1 MTADAVSMPAPG
13 SLETWWQLQGE
24 WVEEPNI
31 RRGGQS
37 GVQRILQADRLLYAK
52 RQTGHTYRSLLHPFG
67 RPTVLRERDALL
79 GARQAGVCVPEIV
92 YCATEHSR
100 QGWRGLLV
108 TAALEGYQPISDWY
122 LTQGRERH
130 GEPAHQHLLQLIA
143 ENLARLHKARWQHG
157 CLYAKHI
164 FVKISDSGQA
174 EVALLDLEKSRRR
187 LLPDQAARHDLQ
199 QLRRHSPWNQAD
211 WESLLNHYRAS
222 FGRAVKGLPA

>member
-1 MTADAVSMPAPG
+1 MTADAVSMPVPS

-67 RPTVLRERDALL
+67 RPPVLRERDALL

-164 FVKISDSGQA
+164 FVKVSDAGQA

-187 LLPDQAARHDLQ
+187 LHPTQAARHDLQ
-199 QLRRHSPWNQAD
+199 QLRRHSPWNQTD
-211 WESLLNHYRAS
+211 WECLLGHYRAS
-222 FGRAVKGLPA
+222 FGREIKGLPA

>member
-1 MTADAVSMPAPG
+1 MTADAVSMLATG
-13 SLETWWQLQGE
+13 SLDTWWQLQGE
-24 WVEEPNI
+24 WVEEPNV

-37 GVQRILQADRLLYAK
+37 GVQRIHQAEHLLYAK

-79 GARQAGVCVPEIV
+79 GARKAGVTVPEIV

-100 QGWRGLLV
+100 QGWRALLV
-108 TAALEGYQPISDWY
+108 TAALEGFQPISDWY
-122 LTQGRERH
+122 LAQGRERH
-130 GEPAHQHLLQLIA
+130 GEPAHQRVLQLIA

-164 FVKISDSGQA
+164 FVKVSDAGQA

-187 LLPDQAARHDLQ
+187 LCPNQAARHDLQ
-199 QLRRHSPWNQAD
+199 QLRRHSTWSQAD
-211 WESLLNHYRAS
+211 WEALLGHYQAS
-222 FGRAVKGLPA
+222 FGRAVKGLSA

>member
-1 MTADAVSMPAPG
+1 MVWWLPAW
-13 SLETWWQLQGE
+13 LA
-24 WVEEPNI
+24 N
-31 RRGGQS
+31 
-37 GVQRILQADRLLYAK
+37 
-52 RQTGHTYRSLLHPFG
+52 
-67 RPTVLRERDALL
+67 
-79 GARQAGVCVPEIV
+79 
-92 YCATEHSR
+92 
-100 QGWRGLLV
+100 
-108 TAALEGYQPISDWY
+108 
-122 LTQGRERH
+122 
-130 GEPAHQHLLQLIA
+130 AHQLDEAQRLLQLVA

-222 FGRAVKGLPA
+222 FGRAVKGLSA

>member
-1 MTADAVSMPAPG
+1 MTAEPASVLATD
-13 SLETWWQLQGE
+13 SLDTWWQLQGE
-24 WVEEPNI
+24 WVEAPNI

-79 GARQAGVCVPEIV
+79 GARKAGVTVPEIV

-108 TAALEGYQPISDWY
+108 TAALDGYQPISDWY
-122 LTQGRERH
+122 LAQGRERH

-211 WESLLNHYRAS
+211 WESLLNHYRTS
-222 FGRAVKGLPA
+222 FGRAVKGLSA

>member
-1 MTADAVSMPAPG
+1 MLATG
-13 SLETWWQLQGE
+13 SLDTWWQLQGE
-24 WVEEPNI
+24 WVEEPNV

-37 GVQRILQADRLLYAK
+37 GVQRINQAERLLYAK

-79 GARQAGVCVPEIV
+79 GARRAGVCVPEIV
-92 YCATEHSR
+92 YCATERSH

-122 LTQGRERH
+122 LAQGRECH
-130 GEPAHQHLLQLIA
+130 GEPAHQRVMQLIA

-164 FVKISDSGQA
+164 FVKVSDSGQA

-199 QLRRHSPWNQAD
+199 QLRRHSPWSQAD
-211 WESLLNHYRAS
+211 WEALLSHYRAS